1 MNKSSEQLP
10 TTAPPTGK
18 AKKSRLFFL
27 FKITASVLLLV
38 YVIWT
43 SGLDSPEGRA
53 SLLTTLRHVDPFW
66 FSVSVLMGVVLT
78 TISSWKWQILLR
90 SKGIEVSLGRLVLFY
105 FIGRFFN
112 MFLPSS
118 MGGDV
123 VRVWELSRHSGEKY
137 EALAS
142 VLVERLS
149 GMATLVFVSAAAV
162 LIELHRYDLP
172 FLTAG
177 VLFLAVMNV
186 AIFWLILDQ
195 RLIPLLDR
203 LLGSR
208 FRPVAVV
215 LAQLSRIQ
223 DAVRQ
228 YKDSPTVLVQVFAIS
243 CLFYFLAVVNVWV
256 TALAFQPQVSF
267 ASMLIAVPA
276 IMLVMNLPV
285 SIGGIGLMEAAFAFF
300 FPLFGYSTA
309 LAVSVALLMRFKN
322 ILYGIAGGFLH
333 LGRLR
338 SEPTQA
344 DHHHHLAS

>member
-1 MNKSSEQLP
+1 MP
-10 TTAPPTGK
+10 TPAPQAGN
-18 AKKSRLFFL
+18 KSRLFFI
-27 FKITASVLLLV
+27 FKIAASVLLLV

-43 SGLDSPEGRA
+43 SGLDSAEGREE
-53 SLLTTLRHVDPFW
+53 LLNTLRHVDLFW
-66 FSVSVLMGVVLT
+66 FTFSVFMGVVLT
-78 TISSWKWQILLR
+78 VISSWKWQVLLR

-137 EALAS
+137 EAIAS

-162 LIELHRYDLP
+162 LIELHRYNLP

-186 AIFWLILDQ
+186 VIFWLILDQ
-195 RLIPLLDR
+195 RLLPLFNHLV
-203 LLGSR
+203 GSR
-208 FRPVAVV
+208 FRP
-215 LAQLSRIQ
+215 LAILLAKLTRIQ
-223 DAVRQ
+223 DAVRE
-228 YKDSPTVLVQVFAIS
+228 YKDNRIVLVQVFALS
-243 CLFYFLAVVNVWV
+243 CLFYFLAVVNVWG
-256 TALAFQPQVSF
+256 TALAFFPDVSF

-300 FPLFGYSTA
+300 FPLFGYTTA

-333 LGRLR
+333 LTRLR
-338 SEPTQA
+338 AEPIKNGGA
-344 DHHHHLAS
+344 AS